1 MRVLQVAHGFP
12 PYSLGGVE
20 YHVAQLVCALK
31 ELDVHCDVFCRL
43 PDPALADYS
52 IREERLADESVLFMV
67 VNNGAWGGLTERSYR
82 DSRIGGLFEDFIER
96 RKPDLVHFHHT
107 IALSSDLPERALRLG
122 LPCVMTLHDYWLFC
136 PRIQLLRPDGGVCS
150 GPEEGLACASCVWPP
165 AVGWPERA
173 ARKVYARIPLG
184 ARGAAK
190 ALYYRLRARRAP
202 KNAQGAQP
210 DSARLAFFRWRLLH
224 MRDQF
229 GCATWAIAPS
239 QGLAERYASAG
250 FDAGKL
256 RVVPHGLAPMARR
269 PARRRPGGK
278 PRFCFI
284 GSVMAHKGLHVFL
297 DAMAR
302 IGPIAEGVIY
312 GQRPDYEY
320 WRWVEGRL
328 REPTLGHVRWL
339 GPYHPE
345 DLPAIFAAVDALVVP
360 SIWPE
365 AFSLVTREA
374 FQAGVPVIGSAI
386 GGIAEAVLHEQ
397 NGLQVAPGDTEALAE
412 ALRRLTHDSELLARL
427 KEGAER
433 SEVKAMHDYAGEVA
447 AIYRESCKVFS
458 GAEGASSN
466 SPALPRGPV

>member
-12 PYSLGGVE
+12 PHSLGGVE
-20 YHVAQLVCALK
+20 YHVAQLVCALRK
-31 ELDVHCDVFCRL
+31 WGVHCDVFCRL
-43 PDPALADYS
+43 PDPALADYA
-52 IREERLADESVLFMV
+52 IREERLAEESVIFMV
-67 VNNGAWGGLTERSYR
+67 VNNGAWSDLTEQSYR
-82 DSRIGGLFEDFIER
+82 DSRIGALFENFTER

-122 LPCVMTLHDYWLFC
+122 LPCVMTLHDYWHFC
-136 PRIQLLRPDGGVCS
+136 PRIQLLRPDGSVCS
-150 GPEEGLACASCVWPP
+150 GPEGGLACARCVRPP
-165 AVGWPERA
+165 EVGLAERV
-173 ARKVYARIPLG
+173 ARKVYAKIPLG
-184 ARGAAK
+184 PRSAAK
-190 ALYYRLRARRAP
+190 ALYYRLRAARAA
-202 KNAQGAQP
+202 KSAKGAQP
-210 DSARLAFFRWRLLH
+210 DSGRIAFFRRRLLH
-224 MRDQF
+224 MREQF
-229 GCATWAIAPS
+229 GCVSRAISPS
-239 QGLAERYASAG
+239 RALAERYSSAG

-256 RVVPHGLAPMARR
+256 CVIPHGLAPMARR
-269 PARRRPGGK
+269 PGRRRPGGK

-320 WRWVEGRL
+320 WRGVERRL
-328 REPTLGHVRWL
+328 REPALSHVRWL

-374 FQAGVPVIGSAI
+374 FQAGVPVVGSAT
-386 GGIAEAVLHEQ
+386 GGIAEAVLHGE
-397 NGLQVAPGDTEALAE
+397 NGLLVAPGDTEALAA
-412 ALRRLTHDSELLARL
+412 ALRRLSRDPELLERL

-447 AIYRESCKVFS
+447 AIYRESCKSLS
-458 GAEGASSN
+458 GAEAGSSN
-466 SPALPRGPV
+466 SSTSPRGPG